1 MKKTHKFGI
10 ELPKSVAHALELDR
24 QNGNTL
30 WADAIAKEMKD
41 VRPAFRILDPSD
53 PDPVGHQK
61 IRCHMIFDVK
71 MEDFRRKAR
80 LVAGGHVT
88 EAPATITY
96 ASVVARDTVR
106 LALLLAALNDLD
118 VKVGDVLNAYITAP
132 VTEKIWTVLG
142 PEFGNDAGKR
152 AVIVRALYGLKSAGA
167 AFRAHLAAC
176 MREIGFKSCLAD
188 PDLWYKEMTRPDDNF
203 KYYAYVLCYV
213 DDILCIHHDADSVL
227 GQINGFLPL
236 KPGSVGRPDIYLGA
250 KLSRTILSNGLWAY
264 AMSPSKYVQ
273 QAVSNCT
280 KHLKDNYGGRFSLP
294 KRAPNPFMMDYA
306 PEMDQT
312 DVLTPD
318 LASYYQSLI
327 GIMRWM
333 IEIGRVDI
341 ATEVSMLSSHLAMPR
356 EGHFYA
362 ALHIMAYLR
371 QHHNSRMIFDPTYP
385 DIDYDAF
392 PECEWT
398 EFYGNVREAIP
409 PNALAPR
416 GRPVQLRMYID
427 SDHAGDKQTRRS
439 RTGMMIFCNTAM
451 IEWVSKKQAT
461 IESSVFGAEFVAMK
475 FGIEKLRGLR
485 YKLRMMG
492 VPIDGPSLVYGDNLS
507 VIKNSQTPESQL
519 KKKNN
524 AICYHAVRESVAMGE
539 SLCAHVR
546 SEDNYA
552 DLMTKVLTGQKRRDL
567 VRRILY
573 DVHDD
578 HSIKTN

>member
-1 MKKTHKFGI
+1 
-10 ELPKSVAHALELDR
+10 
-24 QNGNTL
+24 
-30 WADAIAKEMKD
+30 
-41 VRPAFRILDPSD
+41 
-53 PDPVGHQK
+53 
-61 IRCHMIFDVK
+61 
-71 MEDFRRKAR
+71 
-80 LVAGGHVT
+80 
-88 EAPATITY
+88 
-96 ASVVARDTVR
+96 
-106 LALLLAALNDLD
+106 
-118 VKVGDVLNAYITAP
+118 
-132 VTEKIWTVLG
+132 
-142 PEFGNDAGKR
+142 
-152 AVIVRALYGLKSAGA
+152 
-167 AFRAHLAAC
+167 
-176 MREIGFKSCLAD
+176 
-188 PDLWYKEMTRPDDNF
+188 
-203 KYYAYVLCYV
+203 
-213 DDILCIHHDADSVL
+213 
-227 GQINGFLPL
+227 
-236 KPGSVGRPDIYLGA
+236 
-250 KLSRTILSNGLWAY
+250 
-264 AMSPSKYVQ
+264 
-273 QAVSNCT
+273 
-280 KHLKDNYGGRFSLP
+280 
-294 KRAPNPFMMDYA
+294 
-306 PEMDQT
+306 
-312 DVLTPD
+312 
-318 LASYYQSLI
+318 
-327 GIMRWM
+327 
-333 IEIGRVDI
+333 
-341 ATEVSMLSSHLAMPR
+341 MLSLHLAMPR

-362 ALHIMAYLR
+362 ALHIMAYLC